1 MPAWSGEG
9 SAVAIAPVRDALRTT
24 SCVTRCGA
32 WRAPFTGGP
41 CRGERRTSSP
51 RCSKGLARTFSV
63 PQGTSVPEQSPR
75 FPLLPG

>member
-41 CRGERRTSSP
+41 CRAWGAEDFFP
-51 RCSKGLARTFSV
+51 SV
-63 PQGTSVPEQSPR
+63 LEGAGTD
-75 FPLLPG
+75 L